1 MNFKL
6 SKSILYFAFAYI
18 STFSFEVKSD
28 ETDKANGIPLKLTS
42 ENYLELSK
50 SIDLSDPIIGKA
62 YEALLA
68 IIQDKNTDAD
78 IVWEGVKSLQL
89 LFSNLNYSV
98 DITNVAPNCKLSGND
113 KKTDLNCLVKK
124 VDILSDQLREASY
137 KDQLH
142 FNGNLSHQTR
152 TRFKS
157 LLTDATLVAR
167 KLTTNE
173 DKNYKYTANSFVEE
187 LSLFSKKYINSAR
200 FIGGVGLSYSYIPVV
215 DYKIRESLDISHLN
229 FFSTTL
235 EENTFSGS
243 FSHKG
248 FPSLSA
254 IGKTPYFTISARFPF
269 LDIENS
275 FLTPVKVASSN
286 DASSFFYQ
294 TSVESKMSVNYEI
307 SIETSISRILSD
319 MFNFELNSNQSD
331 WTLGVGFT
339 GIDWDSTTNYTI
351 KEFSSTETTSF
362 SQGEVLDTITLNTQK
377 SYVIP
382 HYSLNFH
389 YILADSLTCGFSAK
403 YHLKKDKPDSSI
415 DVNGMTVGFE
425 IRYYPTF

>member
-1 MNFKL
+1 MKIKL
-6 SKSILYFAFAYI
+6 SNYILSFACAPMLTL
-18 STFSFEVKSD
+18 SLEVKSD
-28 ETDKANGIPLKLTS
+28 ETDEAIDAPLTLTS
-42 ENYLELSK
+42 ENVSEFSK
-50 SIDLSDPIIGKA
+50 SLNLTNPVVGKA

-89 LFSNLNYSV
+89 LFSNLNYSI
-98 DITNVAPNCKLSGND
+98 DITDVLPTCKLSGTD

-157 LLTDATLVAR
+157 LLTDATLVAQ
-167 KLTTNE
+167 KLTENE

-187 LSLFSKKYINSAR
+187 LSLFSQKYINSAR
-200 FIGGVGLSYSYIPVV
+200 FIGGIGLSYSYIPAV

-229 FFSTTL
+229 LLSTTP

-248 FPSLSA
+248 YPSLSA
-254 IGKTPYFTISARFPF
+254 IGKTPHFTISARFPF

-275 FLTPVKVASSN
+275 FSAPVKRTSLNDDSN
-286 DASSFFYQ
+286 FFYQ
-294 TSVESKMSVNYEI
+294 TSIESKISVNYEI
-307 SIETSISRILSD
+307 SIETSLSRAFSD
-319 MFNFELNSNQSD
+319 MFNIELTPNQSD
-331 WTLGVGFT
+331 LTFGVGFT

-351 KEFSSTETTSF
+351 KEISSTEMVNF
-362 SQGEVLDTITLNTQK
+362 SQGEIIDTVTLSAQK
-377 SYVIP
+377 SYIIP

-389 YILADSLTCGFSAK
+389 YILADSLTCGISAK